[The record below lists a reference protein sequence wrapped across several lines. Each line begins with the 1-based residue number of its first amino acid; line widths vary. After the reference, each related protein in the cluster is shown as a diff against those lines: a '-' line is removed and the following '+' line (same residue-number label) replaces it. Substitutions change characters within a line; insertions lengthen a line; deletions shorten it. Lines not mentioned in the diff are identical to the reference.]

1 MAPSLD
7 FTRDLSCDV
16 ATAVS
21 EAVRQLS
28 PPRATAARHPD
39 GGDRLVGGQL
49 TSQVVPPD
57 EHAWIE
63 SLGETR
69 SYREYRDRV
78 RDYTGIMIRSL
89 RPRADGM
96 SGIVVTAVSRA

>member
-1 MAPSLD
+1 
-7 FTRDLSCDV
+7 
-16 ATAVS
+16 VS

-28 PPRATAARHPD
+28 PPRATAARDPD
-39 GGDRLVGGQL
+39 GADGLVGGQL

-78 RDYTGIMIRSL
+78 RDYTGVIIRTL
-89 RPRADGM
+89 KPRAEGM
-96 SGIVVTAVSRA
+96 I